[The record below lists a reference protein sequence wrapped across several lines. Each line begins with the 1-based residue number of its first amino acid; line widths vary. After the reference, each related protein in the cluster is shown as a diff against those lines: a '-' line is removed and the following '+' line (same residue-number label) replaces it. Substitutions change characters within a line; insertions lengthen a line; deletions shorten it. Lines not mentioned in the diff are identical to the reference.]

1 MIMLRWISG
10 NTRKDRIPKE
20 EIFLMIRVA
29 SIDENMGEELLE
41 IVFSCVE
48 KRD

>member
-29 SIDENMGEELLE
+29 SIDENMGKSYL
-41 IVFSCVE
+41 
-48 KRD
+48 R